1 MNIENIDIPEIH
13 VGNMILDYMKQH
25 RISQAELA
33 RNIKLDTSNLN
44 KLLKKKSMETDRL
57 MDICI
62 ALEHNFF
69 PLFCNDTK
77 AYNSETSYGPID
89 LGVHIEMRMK
99 EIGMTQVEFA
109 SKLGVSQ
116 SEISRILNKDSF
128 ETDKLTIISR
138 ILGYNFFQDFYHIT
152 PTTTQQVDNIMGAE
166 LLIRYEELIIENER
180 LRNEIAQLRK
190 EIQELK
196 GTIK

>member
-13 VGNMILDYMKQH
+13 IGNMILDYMKQH

-77 AYNSETSYGPID
+77 AYNSVTSYGPID

-152 PTTTQQVDNIMGAE
+152 PTTQQVDNIMGAE